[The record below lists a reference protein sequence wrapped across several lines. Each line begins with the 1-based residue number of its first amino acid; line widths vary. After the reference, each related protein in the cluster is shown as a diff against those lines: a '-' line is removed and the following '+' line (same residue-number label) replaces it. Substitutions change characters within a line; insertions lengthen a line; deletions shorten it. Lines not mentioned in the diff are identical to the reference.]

1 MTEFGDALKTAID
14 KKANDINQFVWKYQN
29 GKEMRLLDMCE
40 NELQSCYTHICEMLY
55 NPHQY
60 KVGKLMIKHNI
71 QKAYDNCNAELLLRY
86 LLYEINVDVLKSNKD
101 VADLISNSQGDLKE
115 SVKTLFTGLP
125 PVFEKVTKEFLL
137 NACCGQLDVLNT
149 KMISSEFIISLGIWL
164 TADEKKDLTEYT
176 EDGVLRKWL
185 DVIKERLILPEIRLR
200 IDPKGLSYNEFKN
213 MMRLGDCPKYSSL
226 PTSTLTLLRDKI
238 LLLLDNKINYHI
250 NKWLKLKSQVE
261 EVAEYKKFNLKNKYA
276 N

>member
-1 MTEFGDALKTAID
+1 M
-14 KKANDINQFVWKYQN
+14 
-29 GKEMRLLDMCE
+29 
-40 NELQSCYTHICEMLY
+40 
-55 NPHQY
+55 
-60 KVGKLMIKHNI
+60 
-71 QKAYDNCNAELLLRY
+71 
-86 LLYEINVDVLKSNKD
+86 
-101 VADLISNSQGDLKE
+101 
-115 SVKTLFTGLP
+115 
-125 PVFEKVTKEFLL
+125 
-137 NACCGQLDVLNT
+137 
-149 KMISSEFIISLGIWL
+149 
-164 TADEKKDLTEYT
+164 
-176 EDGVLRKWL
+176 LRKRL